1 MFEQAV
7 RLDPNYAKAIANLG
21 MTYLDDIW
29 GDWTEARDQY
39 LRQAEELA
47 RRATEVDPFE
57 PLGYVVLGLT
67 YFLESR
73 YDQAVSLLDKARAL
87 NPNDDH
93 IIHAQGWVLATSG
106 RSPEM
111 AITLLKEMQQ
121 RNPYYPEVIQRDL
134 ALAYLYAH
142 RYEDGLAALNQVARR
157 HRPSYWLYKAAN
169 HGQLGQLEEARAA
182 IDEGLRL
189 KPDLNLEHAIER
201 RLKMGLSPENAELL
215 REALR
220 TAGLPERAPAGS
232 HESDP
237 WPLPAEPSIA
247 VLPFENLS
255 GDPTQAYF
263 ADGVTN
269 DIITDLS
276 KFSTLFVTASNAS
289 FRYRDRAV
297 RVQDVARDLGVR

>member
-1 MFEQAV
+1 
-7 RLDPNYAKAIANLG
+7 
-21 MTYLDDIW
+21 
-29 GDWTEARDQY
+29 
-39 LRQAEELA
+39 
-47 RRATEVDPFE
+47 
-57 PLGYVVLGLT
+57 
-67 YFLESR
+67 
-73 YDQAVSLLDKARAL
+73 L

-93 IIHAQGWVLATSG
+93 IIHALGYVLAYSG
-106 RSPEM
+106 TSPE
-111 AITLLKEMQQ
+111 AGIELLKEIQQ

-134 ALAYLYAH
+134 AQAHFFAH

-237 WPLPAEPSIA
+237 WPLPAEPFGAGVLEKSGSHLSFGGKSI
-247 VLPFENLS
+247 
-255 GDPTQAYF
+255 GQ
-263 ADGVTN
+263 G
-269 DIITDLS
+269 
-276 KFSTLFVTASNAS
+276 
-289 FRYRDRAV
+289 RDK
-297 RVQDVARDLGVR
+297 ARDAVIADPALYEALRRATVAALPSKERRVGERQAA